1 MPTKLESITL
11 ITGSGGMV
19 GGSIARKAKQVGL
32 NVLTPQSTELDLRDR
47 EKTLDYLR
55 MNNVTQIIHCA
66 ARVGGI
72 SANIEAPADFILE
85 NLLIDS
91 SLLSAARTQKVEKLI
106 YMGSSCMYPKDFRQP
121 LVELDILAGRLEPT
135 NEGYALSK
143 ISGAK
148 AVESVALQDGLAW
161 RVLIPSN
168 LYGPGD
174 NFDPN
179 SSHLIASIIRK
190 ISLASIEKKS
200 SVEIWGDGKARREF
214 TYVEDLANFIV
225 INVEHLNEWP
235 IYMNVGLGID
245 YSVTDFYQ
253 AVAKLLNYDVKFV
266 HNTSKPVGMMKKL
279 MNSDIAK
286 KYGWKPSTELNE
298 GLRLTLNWFI
308 ENGAR

>member
-1 MPTKLESITL
+1 MPTKPESITL

-19 GGSIARKAKQVGL
+19 GGSIARKAKQLGL
-32 NVLTPQSTELDLRDR
+32 NFLTPQSMELDLRDR
-47 EKTLDYLR
+47 EKTLNYLR

-66 ARVGGI
+66 ASVSGI
-72 SANIEAPADFILE
+72 SANIEAPPDFILK

-91 SLLSAARTQKVEKLI
+91 SLLSAARTQKIEKLI

-148 AVESVALQDGLAW
+148 AVENVALQDGLAW
-161 RVLIPSN
+161 RILIPSN

-174 NFDPN
+174 NFGPN
-179 SSHLIASIIRK
+179 ASHLIASIIRK
-190 ISLASIEKKS
+190 IYLASIEKKS

-225 INVEHLNEWP
+225 MHIKHLNEWP
-235 IYMNVGLGID
+235 IYMNIGLGID

-253 AVAKLLNYDVKFV
+253 AVAELLNYDVKFV
-266 HNTSKPVGMMKKL
+266 YNTSKPVGMMQKL

-298 GLRLTLNWFI
+298 GLKLTLNWFI

>member
-1 MPTKLESITL
+1 
-11 ITGSGGMV
+11 
-19 GGSIARKAKQVGL
+19 
-32 NVLTPQSTELDLRDR
+32 
-47 EKTLDYLR
+47 
-55 MNNVTQIIHCA
+55 
-66 ARVGGI
+66 
-72 SANIEAPADFILE
+72 
-85 NLLIDS
+85 
-91 SLLSAARTQKVEKLI
+91 
-106 YMGSSCMYPKDFRQP
+106 MYPKDFRQP

-148 AVESVALQDGLAW
+148 AVENVALQDGLAW
-161 RVLIPSN
+161 RILIPSN

-179 SSHLIASIIRK
+179 ASHLIASIIRK
-190 ISLASIEKKS
+190 IYLASIEKKS

-225 INVEHLNEWP
+225 MHIEHLNEWP
-235 IYMNVGLGID
+235 IYMNIGLGID

-253 AVAKLLNYDVKFV
+253 AVAELLNYDVKFV
-266 HNTSKPVGMMKKL
+266 YNTSKPVGMMQKL

-298 GLRLTLNWFI
+298 GLKLTLNWFI